1 MPKAKQKSCNRGYPC
16 GGSCISRGF
25 NCRKKLA
32 GQGKN
37 YADWLK
43 TQGDR
48 LGGRLL
54 LPGSTEPAKKPTVN
68 AKRTARAPGGNPGD
82 VSSKKTKPLTT
93 KQIKTGI
100 YDYFKVKNATE
111 LQRSGQFKMAISGM
125 DNLDLKSRSGWES
138 LHRKFIGV
146 LPEEKGAKDYG
157 SINGVNVFKYFKPW
171 EVFGLD
177 PKTASQKDIKDA
189 YKKLSKVYHPDIA
202 GTGDKKI
209 FNEINTMYRSI
220 AANP

>member
-48 LGGRLL
+48 VGGRLL
-54 LPGSTEPAKKPTVN
+54 LPGSTQPTKKPTVN
-68 AKRTARAPGGNPGD
+68 AKRTAGATGGSPGD

-111 LQRSGQFKMAISGM
+111 LQKSGQFK
-125 DNLDLKSRSGWES
+125 
-138 LHRKFIGV
+138 
-146 LPEEKGAKDYG
+146 
-157 SINGVNVFKYFKPW
+157 FKYFKPW

-220 AANP
+220 AANPWPFL